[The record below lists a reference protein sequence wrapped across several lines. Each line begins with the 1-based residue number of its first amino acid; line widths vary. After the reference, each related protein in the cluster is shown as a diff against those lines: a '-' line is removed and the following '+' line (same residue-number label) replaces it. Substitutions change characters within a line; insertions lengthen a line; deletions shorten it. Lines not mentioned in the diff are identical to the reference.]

1 MTVTENITNPLLD
14 ENKQGLGDEKYYKDK
29 GLPNF
34 EQIMVVEDLK
44 MHFPITKGLLKK
56 QIGTVKAVDGVSFSI
71 LRGQTLGIVGESG
84 SGKSTIG
91 NCILGS
97 NKITSGQ
104 IFYEGQNMAN
114 ISKAAMRHLRNKL
127 QVISQDPFSSMDP
140 RMSIGDIVTEGLRI
154 HQMTKSKK
162 EEREIAQR
170 MLEMVGIRP
179 DFIDRYPHEFS
190 GGQRQR
196 ICIARALAMQPNF
209 IVCDEIVSALDV
221 SIQAQI
227 VQLMM
232 KLQKELGLT
241 YVFIGHD
248 LSVVRHISDS
258 VMVMYLGKMMEL
270 TSSKELY
277 KNPLHPYT
285 RALISAAPIPD
296 PEVDRKRER
305 IILKGEIPSP
315 IHPPEGCKFCTRC
328 PFAADRCFKEEP
340 EMKEVSDRHLVS
352 CHFVDERGFFGERRH
367 E

>member
-1 MTVTENITNPLLD
+1 
-14 ENKQGLGDEKYYKDK
+14 
-29 GLPNF
+29 
-34 EQIMVVEDLK
+34 MVVEDLK
-44 MHFPITKGLLKK
+44 MHFPITKGILKK

-71 LRGQTLGIVGESG
+71 MRGETLGIVGESG

-91 NCILGS
+91 NCILGP
-97 NKITSGQ
+97 NKITSGR
-104 IFYEGQNMAN
+104 IMYEGQDMAN
-114 ISKAAMRHLRNKL
+114 ISSTAMRRLRNKL

-154 HQMTKSKK
+154 HQMTKSKA
-162 EEREIAQR
+162 EERDIALR

-179 DFIDRYPHEFS
+179 DYIDRYPHEFS

-196 ICIARALAMQPNF
+196 ICIARALALQPNF

-227 VQLMM
+227 IQLMM
-232 KLQKELGLT
+232 KLQKELSLT

-270 TSSKELY
+270 TNSKELY

-328 PFAADRCFKEEP
+328 PYAKDLCYKEEP
-340 EMKEVSDRHLVS
+340 KVREVTEKHLVA
-352 CHFVDERGFFGERRH
+352 CHFVDETGFHGERRH